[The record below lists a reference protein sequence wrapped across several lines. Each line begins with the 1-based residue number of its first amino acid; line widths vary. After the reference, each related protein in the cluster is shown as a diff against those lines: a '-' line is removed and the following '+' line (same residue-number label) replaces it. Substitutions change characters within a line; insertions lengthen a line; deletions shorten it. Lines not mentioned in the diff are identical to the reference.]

1 MKKIVTI
8 VVFLLI
14 GLTFSNAQNKNTKKA
29 DTHFDRLEYVK
40 AAEEY
45 QKLVKKGRADE
56 YVYMRLAESYYMVND
71 AKKAEPFYKRIAEKP
86 NADAEIIYNYAQVL
100 KINGKFEESNRM
112 MEKFAQKNPQ
122 DSRAIDF
129 KNNPNYVAKLL
140 EGKARFTAT
149 PAQELNSKYSDFG
162 GTRIGNKLYFASARN
177 TGGKKYKRTEEPFLD
192 IYEAAYTNGKFSNPV
207 KIKGDVNTK
216 FHEGIAAISPDGNTM
231 YFDRNDYFEG
241 KYRKDSE
248 GENQI
253 KLFTAELIDGQWRNI
268 QSVPFNNS
276 EYKVGH
282 PALAENGNVLYF
294 ASTMPGGH
302 GGSDLYRVT
311 INTDGS
317 FGTPENL
324 GPEINTEGN
333 EVFPFIGSDG
343 SLYFSSD
350 GHLGLGGLDVFFAEK
365 TANGFGQVRN
375 LGTPVNSSADDFAF
389 SIDSNQEGFVSSNR
403 GGNDDIYII
412 KQIEPLCDSEIDVL
426 VVNAKTQQPLVGAT
440 VNLYDANDNKL
451 ATKTAGTNGK
461 TSFLVEC
468 DHSYVVQASLKDYE
482 ANASSVSATGG
493 KVNTT
498 VYLSPIEDLI
508 VEDQVVLNPIL
519 FDFDKHNIKPQA
531 AFELD
536 KLVQLMQKYPDMVI
550 RVESHTD
557 SRGTD
562 AYNQDLSERRAKSTV
577 QYVIS
582 KGISEHRISG
592 KGFGESQLKVRCGE
606 NCTEEQHQQNRRSE
620 FIIVSQ

>member
-1 MKKIVTI
+1 MKKIYTI
-8 VVFLLI
+8 AFFLLI
-14 GLTFSNAQNKNTKKA
+14 GLTFSNAQDKNTKKA

-45 QKLVKKGRADE
+45 QKLVKKGKADD
-56 YVYMRLAESYYMVND
+56 YVYTRLAESYYMIND
-71 AKKAEPFYKRIAEKP
+71 AKKAEPFYKRIAEKAGV
-86 NADAEIIYNYAQVL
+86 NAETVYNYAQVL
-100 KINGKFEESNRM
+100 KINGKFDESKRM
-112 MEKFAQKNPQ
+112 MEKFAQMSPN

-129 KNNPNYVAKLL
+129 KNNPNYVSKLL

-149 PAQELNSKYSDFG
+149 AAKEINSKYSDFG
-162 GTRIGNKLYFASARN
+162 GTLSGNKFYFASARN

-216 FHEGIAAISPDGNTM
+216 FHEGIVAISPDGNTM

-294 ASTMPGGH
+294 ASTMPGGQ

-365 TANGFGQVRN
+365 TANGFRQVRN

-426 VVNAKTQQPLVGAT
+426 VVDAKTQQPLVGAT

-562 AYNQDLSERRAKSTV
+562 VYNQDLSERRAKSTV
-577 QYVIS
+577 QYIIS
-582 KGISEHRISG
+582 KGISENRISG

>member
-216 FHEGIAAISPDGNTM
+216 FHEGIVAISPDGNTM

-282 PALAENGNVLYF
+282 PALSENGNVLYF

-365 TANGFGQVRN
+365 TANGFRQVRN

-389 SIDSNQEGFVSSNR
+389 SINSNQEGFVSSNR

-426 VVNAKTQQPLVGAT
+426 VVDAKTQQPLVGAT

-451 ATKTAGTNGK
+451 ATKTAGANGK

-582 KGISEHRISG
+582 KGISENRISG